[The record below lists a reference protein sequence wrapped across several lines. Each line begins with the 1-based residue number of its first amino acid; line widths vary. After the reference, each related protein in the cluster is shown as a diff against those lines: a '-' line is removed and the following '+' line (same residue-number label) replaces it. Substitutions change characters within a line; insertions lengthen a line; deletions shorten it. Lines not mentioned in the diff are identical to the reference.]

1 MSKQNTPPTEQKTS
15 FTAKINAFMAKAK
28 EKFFNL
34 YNRKFVVRGEKY
46 HLGETAAAYTL
57 LTPTIITLIILFVLP
72 LLILLV
78 LSVHEFR
85 MTKGVLEFH
94 GWKPKEFFANFIYLF
109 TRDKF
114 WKAMGN
120 TVTFA
125 VIKLGLDVIL
135 ALCVALMLDSRVW
148 FRKIMRTIYFSP
160 VVVPVVA
167 CSLIWLWFYDPT
179 LGPFNQILS
188 WFGIEPLQWL
198 YHSDTAMMSII
209 IFSVWHGLG
218 YNVVLLLSG
227 LQGVSGEYLE
237 AAKLDGASNMQII
250 WHIKLPILKPIIN
263 FVVMMG
269 IINAFKAFS
278 EVNVMTP
285 DGGPGYSTAMMVNY
299 IYELAFTNGR
309 MGRGAAASIVLF
321 LVIFALTTIRNKIG
335 GSKEIYD

>member
-1 MSKQNTPPTEQKTS
+1 MPNQNTTPAEKKTS
-15 FTAKINAFMAKAK
+15 FMDKFQEKIFA
-28 EKFFNL
+28 L
-34 YNRKFVVRGEKY
+34 YNHKYTVRGEKY

-57 LTPTIITLIILFVLP
+57 LAPTIVCLLVLFVLP
-72 LLILLV
+72 LIILLV
-78 LSVHEFR
+78 LSVNDFR
-85 MTKGVLEFH
+85 MNKGVL
-94 GWKPKEFFANFIYLF
+94 NFNGIENFLYLM
-109 TRDKF
+109 RADKF
-114 WKAMGN
+114 WKAMRN
-120 TVTFA
+120 TVIFA

-135 ALCVALMLDSRVW
+135 ALCIALMLDSRVW
-148 FRKIMRTIYFSP
+148 FRKILRTIYFSP

-179 LGPFNQILS
+179 LGPLNQILTTL
-188 WFGIEPLQWL
+188 GLQPLQWL
-198 YHSDTAMMSII
+198 YDSKTAMMSII

-237 AAKLDGASNMQII
+237 AAKLDGATNLQVI
-250 WHIKLPILKPIIN
+250 WHIKLPILKPIIS

-299 IYELAFTNGR
+299 IHELAFRNGR
-309 MGRGAAASIVLF
+309 MGRGAAASIILF
-321 LVIFALTTIRNKIG
+321 LVIFALTNLRSKIG
-335 GSKEIYD
+335 GSKEADL

>member
-1 MSKQNTPPTEQKTS
+1 MPNQKTTPPEEKTS
-15 FTAKINAFMAKAK
+15 FMTKVN

-46 HLGETAAAYTL
+46 HLGETCAAYTL
-57 LTPTIITLIILFVLP
+57 LAPTIVCLIVLFVLP
-72 LLILLV
+72 LIILLV
-78 LSVHEFR
+78 LSVNDFR
-85 MTKGVLEFH
+85 VNKGVLDFNGIE
-94 GWKPKEFFANFIYLF
+94 NFLYLF
-109 TRDKF
+109 RAEKF
-114 WKAMGN
+114 GKAMRN
-120 TVTFA
+120 TVIFA
-125 VIKLGLDVIL
+125 VIKLSLDVIL
-135 ALCVALMLDSRVW
+135 ALCVALLLDSRVW
-148 FRKIMRTIYFSP
+148 CRKLMRTIYFSP

-179 LGPFNQILS
+179 LGPLNQILTAL
-188 WFGIEPLQWL
+188 GLEPLQWL
-198 YHSDTAMMSII
+198 YDSKTAMMSII

-237 AAKLDGASNMQII
+237 AAKLDGATEMQVV

-309 MGRGAAASIVLF
+309 MGRGAAASIILF
-321 LVIFALTTIRNKIG
+321 IVIFALTTLRNKIG
-335 GSKEIYD
+335 GSKEIDG